1 MMFRTITQLCDSTNW
16 DENSNIGGKYLR
28 VMRHV
33 ITLDRVKD
41 VETTDMFTHYQLLA
55 VVI

>member
-1 MMFRTITQLCDSTNW
+1 MMFRTITQLCDSTDW

-28 VMRHV
+28 VMRH
-33 ITLDRVKD
+33 IISLDRVKD
-41 VETTDMFTHYQLLA
+41 VETTDMLTHYQLLA